1 MVAAVV
7 KGMLKTRV
15 KLGNISRILL
25 NLVERL
31 IKLLYPPNVHVVNIY
46 ILSLVH
52 QLRLL
57 LALTF
62 VLLSYLFS

>member
-25 NLVERL
+25 NLIERL
-31 IKLLYPPNVHVVNIY
+31 IKLLYPPNVHLVNIY

>member
-25 NLVERL
+25 NLIERL